1 MIHDYKLLNTQSLN
15 PHTHYF
21 HPERQDAL
29 VMLDSPAL
37 AVFTDFTVR
46 PPEVTQPEFRVSEAL
61 EQMRVTKVKSLLVIN
76 PQEEIVGLVSSKDL
90 QGVKTGRAA
99 QEHSIPASDVTV
111 SMVMTPAHHLET
123 IDYKELSNARVGH
136 IARLIR
142 EHNLQHVLVVQYD
155 NPDQPK
161 VRGVFSASRI
171 ARQLGDELT
180 ASRYLNTVSE
190 MNRKL

>member
-1 MIHDYKLLNTQSLN
+1 
-15 PHTHYF
+15 
-21 HPERQDAL
+21 
-29 VMLDSPAL
+29 
-37 AVFTDFTVR
+37 
-46 PPEVTQPEFRVSEAL
+46 
-61 EQMRVTKVKSLLVIN
+61 
-76 PQEEIVGLVSSKDL
+76 
-90 QGVKTGRAA
+90 
-99 QEHSIPASDVTV
+99 DVTV